1 MKKSLLI
8 SGLFLA
14 LTASVASAG
23 GINLNWNN
31 CQSGS
36 APLPAKAITFACN
49 VNSGASF
56 TLMASLEPNVSQQ
69 VTAFEYIV
77 DIESSGG
84 SLPLWWQFKNAGS
97 CRSASMSMNTNF
109 GATGPF
115 DCVDPWSGAIGAQ
128 DFSYTVANNTSRIF
142 GFGAV
147 PATTPVPVDTGLEY
161 YVFALL
167 INRAKTAGLGSCAG
181 CLDQVAI
188 VLNELTLFNE
198 TGVKTI
204 ITGPAGVETNCA
216 AWQGFANPCAATPTT
231 KSTWGKIKS
240 IYR

>member
-1 MKKSLLI
+1 MKKTLLI

-23 GINLNWNN
+23 GINLNWSN
-31 CQSGS
+31 CEIGTV
-36 APLPAKAITFACN
+36 PPPAKALSFACN
-49 VNSGASF
+49 ANTGASF
-56 TLMASLEPNVSQQ
+56 VLMASFDPNVSQQ
-69 VTAFEYIV
+69 CIAFEYIV
-77 DIESSGG
+77 DIESSGPT
-84 SLPLWWQFKNAGS
+84 LPAWWDFKNAGS

-115 DCVDPWSGAIGAQ
+115 DCVDPWSGSIGLQ
-128 DFSYTVANNTSRIF
+128 DFSYTVVGNTVRIF
-142 GFGAV
+142 GFGSA
-147 PATTPVPVDTGLEY
+147 PATNPVPLDAATEY
-161 YVFALL
+161 YGFALL
-167 INRAKTAGLGSCAG
+167 INRAKTAGLGACGG

-188 VLNELTLFNE
+188 VFNE
-198 TGVKTI
+198 INLYDETGAPHVM
-204 ITGPAGVETNCA
+204 TGPAAVQSNCA